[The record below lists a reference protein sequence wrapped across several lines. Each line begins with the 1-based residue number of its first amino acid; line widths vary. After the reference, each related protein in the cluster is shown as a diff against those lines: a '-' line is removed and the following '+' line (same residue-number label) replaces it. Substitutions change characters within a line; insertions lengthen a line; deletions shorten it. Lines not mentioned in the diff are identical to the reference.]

1 MAGRLRSHRSDNIW
15 PGFVDALAT
24 LLLVIMFLLVV
35 FVLAHVF
42 LSQALSGRDEALE
55 RLNNQIS
62 ELANLL
68 ALERDTSTELR
79 TNVSQLSASLQQST
93 KSRDALGLEMETLR
107 AQLAD
112 ANQALAERD
121 SKIASTGSDRDALAA
136 RIARLEAALAQSS
149 DEAAAL
155 RARARDLQDDL
166 AAAEVSTA
174 EKLAALQAAMVARLA
189 AQEADAAEKLRAAD
203 EKLRDAGVKLD
214 EADRK
219 LAAADKKSSEDV
231 KQLDEERKVS
241 AAALG
246 QVALLN
252 QQLAALRLQISRI
265 NQALEISEALD
276 KKQKATIL
284 DLGKRLNVALAKK
297 VEELAQFR
305 SEFFGRLK
313 KALGDRRDVQVV
325 GDRFVFQSEVL
336 FTSGSAE
343 LGLPGKDQLGKL
355 AATVLEIARK
365 IPGELPWVLRVDGH
379 TDRIPIATAR
389 FPSNW
394 ALSTSRALSVV
405 NFLIEQGVPPER
417 LAAAGFGEFQPLD
430 ARNDE
435 IAYRRNRRI
444 EIKLTQR

>member
-68 ALERDTSTELR
+68 ALEQDTSTELR

-121 SKIASTGSDRDALAA
+121 DKIASTGSDRDALAA

-149 DEAAAL
+149 NEAAAL
-155 RARARDLQDDL
+155 RAQARDLQDEL
-166 AAAEVSTA
+166 VAAEVSTA

-189 AQEADAAEKLRAAD
+189 AQEADAAEKLRAAEERRLATD
-203 EKLRDAGVKLD
+203 EKLK
-214 EADRK
+214 
-219 LAAADKKSSEDV
+219 AASKKSADDV

-241 AAALG
+241 TAALG

-252 QQLAALRLQISRI
+252 QQLAALRLQMARV
-265 NQALEISEALD
+265 NQALEASEAQD
-276 KKQKATIL
+276 RKQKATIL

-313 KALGDRRDVQVV
+313 KALGSRRDVQVV

-343 LGLPGKDQLGKL
+343 LGLPGKDQLAKL
-355 AATVLEIARK
+355 AATILDIARK
-365 IPGELPWVLRVDGH
+365 IPSELPWVLRVDGH
-379 TDRIPIATAR
+379 TDRFPIATAR

-394 ALSTSRALSVV
+394 ALSTGRALSVV
-405 NFLIEQGVPPER
+405 NFLIEQGVPPNR

-430 ARNDE
+430 KRDDE
-435 IAYRRNRRI
+435 IAHRRNRRI

>member
-79 TNVSQLSASLQQST
+79 TNVTQLSASLQQST
-93 KSRDALGLEMETLR
+93 KARDALGQELETLR
-107 AQLAD
+107 ASLAD
-112 ANQALAERD
+112 TKQTLATREAELA
-121 SKIASTGSDRDALAA
+121 ASGTDKDTMVA
-136 RIARLEAALAQSS
+136 RIARLEAALAKSS
-149 DEAAAL
+149 NEAAAL
-155 RARARDLQDDL
+155 RAKARDLQDDI
-166 AAAEVSTA
+166 ATTEANAE
-174 EKLAALQAAMVARLA
+174 EKLAALQAAMLARLA
-189 AQEADAAEKLRAAD
+189 AQEADAAEKLSAS
-203 EKLRDAGVKLD
+203 EQ
-214 EADRK
+214 
-219 LAAADKKSSEDV
+219 KSSEAQKEATV
-231 KQLDEERKVS
+231 ERNIS
-241 AAALG
+241 EAALG

-252 QQLAALRLQISRI
+252 RQLAALRLQLARI
-265 NQALEISEALD
+265 NQALEASEALD
-276 KKQKATIL
+276 RQQKTVIV
-284 DLGKRLNVALAKK
+284 DLGKRLNIALAKK
-297 VEELAQFR
+297 VEELAEFR

-313 KALGDRRDVQVV
+313 QALGNRRDVQVV

-336 FTSGSAE
+336 FSSGSAD
-343 LGLPGKDQLGKL
+343 LGPAGKVQLGKL
-355 AATVLEIARK
+355 AATILDIARK
-365 IPGELPWVLRVDGH
+365 IPTELPWVLRIDGH
-379 TDRIPIATAR
+379 TDKIPIATPR

-394 ALSTSRALSVV
+394 ALSTGRALSVV
-405 NFLIEQGVPPER
+405 NFLIQEGVPPAR

-430 ARNDE
+430 PRDDE

>member
-79 TNVSQLSASLQQST
+79 TNVTQLSASLQQST
-93 KSRDALGLEMETLR
+93 KARDALGQELETLR
-107 AQLAD
+107 ASLAD
-112 ANQALAERD
+112 TKQTLATREAELA
-121 SKIASTGSDRDALAA
+121 ASGTDKDTMVA

-149 DEAAAL
+149 NEAAAL
-155 RARARDLQDDL
+155 RAKARDLQDDI
-166 AAAEVSTA
+166 ATTEANAE
-174 EKLAALQAAMVARLA
+174 EKLRALQAAMLARLA
-189 AQEADAAEKLRAAD
+189 AQEADAAEKLSASEQR
-203 EKLRDAGVKLD
+203 
-214 EADRK
+214 
-219 LAAADKKSSEDV
+219 SSEAQKEATV
-231 KQLDEERKVS
+231 ERNIS
-241 AAALG
+241 EAALG

-252 QQLAALRLQISRI
+252 QQLAALRLQLARI
-265 NQALEISEALD
+265 NQALEASEALD
-276 KKQKATIL
+276 RQQKTVIV

-297 VEELAQFR
+297 VEELAEFR

-313 KALGDRRDVQVV
+313 QALGNRRDVQVV

-336 FTSGSAE
+336 FSSGSAD
-343 LGLPGKDQLGKL
+343 LGPAGKVQLGKL
-355 AATVLEIARK
+355 AATVLDIARK
-365 IPGELPWVLRVDGH
+365 IPTELPWVLRIDGH
-379 TDRIPIATAR
+379 TDKIPIATSR

-394 ALSTSRALSVV
+394 ALSTGRALSVV
-405 NFLIEQGVPPER
+405 NFLIQEGVPPAR

-430 ARNDE
+430 PRDDE

>member
-79 TNVSQLSASLQQST
+79 TNVTQLSASLQQST
-93 KSRDALGLEMETLR
+93 KARDALGQELETLR
-107 AQLAD
+107 ASLAD
-112 ANQALAERD
+112 TKQTLATREAELA
-121 SKIASTGSDRDALAA
+121 ASGTDKDTMVA

-149 DEAAAL
+149 NEAAAL
-155 RARARDLQDDL
+155 RAKARDLQDDI
-166 AAAEVSTA
+166 ATTEANAE
-174 EKLAALQAAMVARLA
+174 EKLRALQAAMLARLA
-189 AQEADAAEKLRAAD
+189 AQEADAAEKLSASEQR
-203 EKLRDAGVKLD
+203 
-214 EADRK
+214 
-219 LAAADKKSSEDV
+219 SSEAQKEATV
-231 KQLDEERKVS
+231 ERNIS
-241 AAALG
+241 EAALG

-252 QQLAALRLQISRI
+252 QQLAALRLQLARI
-265 NQALEISEALD
+265 NQALEASEALD
-276 KKQKATIL
+276 RQQKTVIV
-284 DLGKRLNVALAKK
+284 DLGKRLNIALAKK
-297 VEELAQFR
+297 VEELAEFR

-313 KALGDRRDVQVV
+313 QALGNRRDVQVV

-336 FTSGSAE
+336 FSSGSAD
-343 LGLPGKDQLGKL
+343 LGPAGKVQLGKL
-355 AATVLEIARK
+355 AATVLDIARK
-365 IPGELPWVLRVDGH
+365 IPTELPWVLRIDGH
-379 TDRIPIATAR
+379 TDKIPIATSR

-394 ALSTSRALSVV
+394 ALSTGRALSVV
-405 NFLIEQGVPPER
+405 NFLIQEGVPPAR

-430 ARNDE
+430 PRDDE

>member
-79 TNVSQLSASLQQST
+79 SNVTQLSASLQQST
-93 KSRDALGLEMETLR
+93 KTRDALGLEIETLR
-107 AQLAD
+107 ASLAD

-121 SKIASTGSDRDALAA
+121 ATIAATGNDQDALAA
-136 RIARLEAALAQSS
+136 RIARLEAALAKSS
-149 DEAAAL
+149 NETAAL
-155 RARARDLQDDL
+155 RAQARDLQDELSDKVKN
-166 AAAEVSTA
+166 AA
-174 EKLAALQAAMVARLA
+174 EKLAALQAAMAARLA
-189 AQEADAAEKLRAAD
+189 AQEADAAEKLRAI
-203 EKLRDAGVKLD
+203 E
-214 EADRK
+214 
-219 LAAADKKSSEDV
+219 KKSVDAEAGKADAEAKKAEAEAKKTEAENRLEIERNISE
-231 KQLDEERKVS
+231 
-241 AAALG
+241 AALG

-252 QQLAALRLQISRI
+252 QQLSALRLQLARI
-265 NQALEISEALD
+265 NLALEASEALD
-276 KKQKATIL
+276 KKQKTVIA
-284 DLGKRLNVALAKK
+284 DLGRRLNVALAKK
-297 VEELAQFR
+297 VEELAEFR

-313 KALGDRRDVQVV
+313 QALGNRRDVQVV

-336 FTSGSAE
+336 FSSGSAD
-343 LGLPGKDQLGKL
+343 LGLPGKVQLGKL
-355 AATVLEIARK
+355 AATILDIARK
-365 IPGELPWVLRVDGH
+365 IPTELPWVLRVDGH
-379 TDRIPIATAR
+379 TDKIPIATAR

-394 ALSTSRALSVV
+394 ALSTARALSVV
-405 NFLIEQGVPPER
+405 NFLIEQGVPPNR

-430 ARNDE
+430 ARDDE

>member
-42 LSQALSGRDEALE
+42 LSQALSGRDAALE

-79 TNVSQLSASLQQST
+79 SNVTQLSASLQQST
-93 KSRDALGLEMETLR
+93 KARDALGSEIEALR
-107 AQLAD
+107 ASLAD
-112 ANQALAERD
+112 AEQTLAERD
-121 SKIASTGSDRDALAA
+121 AALAAGGSEQEALAA
-136 RIARLEAALAQSS
+136 RIARLEAALAKSS

-155 RARARDLQDDL
+155 RTRARDLQDKVV
-166 AAAEVSTA
+166 AIEASAA
-174 EKLAALQAAMVARLA
+174 EKLAALQSAMAARLA
-189 AQEADAAEKLRAAD
+189 AQEADAAEKL
-203 EKLRDAGVKLD
+203 L
-214 EADRK
+214 
-219 LAAADKKSSEDV
+219 SSEHKATKAA
-231 KQLDEERKVS
+231 KQTEIERNISKT
-241 AAALG
+241 ALG

-252 QQLAALRLQISRI
+252 QQLAALRLQLAKI
-265 NQALEISEALD
+265 NQALDASEAED
-276 KKQKATIL
+276 KAQKAVIA

-305 SEFFGRLK
+305 SEFFGRLR
-313 KALGDRRDVQVV
+313 KALGNRRDVQVV

-336 FTSGSAE
+336 FSSGSAD
-343 LGLPGKDQLGKL
+343 LGLPGKVQLGKL
-355 AATVLEIARK
+355 AATILDVARK
-365 IPGELPWVLRVDGH
+365 IPTELPWVLRVDGH
-379 TDRIPIATAR
+379 TDKIPIATAR

-405 NFLIEQGVPPER
+405 NFLIDQGVPPNR

-430 ARNDE
+430 ARDDE